1 MDCPKCGAYNASSS
15 THCRRCGQELPVDDD
30 FQERP
35 EPSFTPEEDW
45 SEWQGSAGQ
54 PDEELT
60 QQPWSDPKPV
70 PSDSWPRETGEEW
83 GAASSG
89 YGIPAGR
96 PADPAPGPGY
106 PAQGTVQSYLWPA
119 VGATL
124 CCCTPLGIPAI
135 IYAARVDAFMRNNDR
150 ASAQDASN
158 KARNWLIAAVAV
170 AIVGWIVIFLSGTF
184 SSNTTVSTS

>member
-45 SEWQGSAGQ
+45 SEWRGAAGE
-54 PDEELT
+54 PHDESSTWASPE
-60 QQPWSDPKPV
+60 PEP
-70 PSDSWPRETGEEW
+70 ETG
-83 GAASSG
+83 GARQSVA
-89 YGIPAGR
+89 PAGGGSGASDYGL
-96 PADPAPGPGY
+96 PGGKATPSPGPG
-106 PAQGTVQSYLWPA
+106 ASVHAAVQSYLWPA

-135 IYAARVDAFMRNNDR
+135 VYAARVDAYLENNEHAKAQR
-150 ASAQDASN
+150 ASDS
-158 KARNWLIAAVAV
+158 ARNWLIAAVVV
-170 AIVGWIVIFLSGTF
+170 ALLVWIVIFVSGTF
-184 SSNTTVSTS
+184 SSDTNVTTS